1 MNSHTLRL
9 QSECAGLQR
18 CAGDAAQFSEQTY
31 FLHQVRSCAY
41 DIAKATK
48 QLVTKFQY

>member
-18 CAGDAAQFSEQTY
+18 CAGDSAQFSEQAY
-31 FLHQVRSCAY
+31 LQQVRLCAY
-41 DIAKATK
+41 HIAKATK